1 MKRQLHHRVFVLIWL
16 HLEIDNLFTQT
27 ELPLYTER
35 LSNNAYPFFTDT
47 ELFTSAFFAEL
58 MKGNNRKSG
67 CQGYL

>member
-1 MKRQLHHRVFVLIWL
+1 MKLKLHNRVFILIWL

-47 ELFTSAFFAEL
+47 ELFTGAFFAEL
-58 MKGNNRKSG
+58 MKFNHRKTGNQ
-67 CQGYL
+67 CYL